1 MRIKMEYEVRFY
13 FSVSEKENII
23 NKLNNIK
30 NLKCS
35 GTFYEKTTQYNS
47 NDINND
53 FYSKNI
59 DGRYRVRIT
68 KGKNETKCMLSWKK
82 RLKDTKSGNV
92 NKEEEIEC
100 RIDPRDYDNFI
111 YLTENVVK
119 MIRVESY
126 ERYRTNYDNE
136 EIEVSV
142 DLYPFGLALEIEA
155 KCDQNQEDIVEKYV
169 KELGLNLKDSYRLS
183 WDDKYNELC
192 DSQNIKKYSDV
203 LFENKD
209 MPNI

>member
-1 MRIKMEYEVRFY
+1 MEYEVRFY
-13 FSVSEKENII
+13 FSKSEKENII

-30 NLKCS
+30 DLKCS

-47 NDINND
+47 SDSNND
-53 FYSKNI
+53 FYSKSI

-68 KGKNETKCMLSWKK
+68 KGENETKCMLSWKR
-82 RLKDTKSGNV
+82 RLNDTKSGNV

-126 ERYRTNYDNE
+126 ERYRTNYDND

-155 KCDQNQEDIVEKYV
+155 KCDKNQEKIVEKYV
-169 KELGLNLKDSYRLS
+169 KKLGLDLKDSYRLS
-183 WDDKYNELC
+183 WDDKYLELC
-192 DSQNIKKYSDV
+192 EEQNVERFNEVTFDKV
-203 LFENKD
+203 MPEVKD
-209 MPNI
+209 KE

>member
-1 MRIKMEYEVRFY
+1 
-13 FSVSEKENII
+13 
-23 NKLNNIK
+23 
-30 NLKCS
+30 
-35 GTFYEKTTQYNS
+35 
-47 NDINND
+47 
-53 FYSKNI
+53 
-59 DGRYRVRIT
+59 
-68 KGKNETKCMLSWKK
+68 MLSWKR
-82 RLKDTKSGNV
+82 RLNDTKSGNV

-126 ERYRTNYDNE
+126 ERYRTNYDND

-155 KCDQNQEDIVEKYV
+155 KCDKNQEEIVEKYV
-169 KELGLNLKDSYRLS
+169 KKLGLDLKDSYRLS
-183 WDDKYNELC
+183 WDDKYSELC
-192 DSQNIKKYSDV
+192 ESQNIKKYSDV

-209 MPNI
+209 MPSM

>member
-1 MRIKMEYEVRFY
+1 MEYEVRFY
-13 FSVSEKENII
+13 FSKSEKENII

-30 NLKCS
+30 DLKCG

-47 NDINND
+47 SDSNND
-53 FYSKNI
+53 FYSKSI

-68 KGKNETKCMLSWKK
+68 KGENETKCMLSWKR
-82 RLKDTKSGNV
+82 RLNDTKSGNV
-92 NKEEEIEC
+92 NKEEEIEY

-126 ERYRTNYDNE
+126 ERYRTNYDND

-155 KCDQNQEDIVEKYV
+155 KCDKNQEEIVEKYV
-169 KELGLNLKDSYRLS
+169 KKLGLDLKDSYRLS
-183 WDDKYNELC
+183 WDDKYSELC
-192 DSQNIKKYSDV
+192 ESQNIKKYSDV

-209 MPNI
+209 MPSM

>member
-1 MRIKMEYEVRFY
+1 MEYEVRFY
-13 FSVSEKENII
+13 FSKSEKENII

-30 NLKCS
+30 DLKCS

-47 NDINND
+47 SDSNND
-53 FYSKNI
+53 FYSKSI

-68 KGKNETKCMLSWKK
+68 KGENETKCMLSWKR
-82 RLKDTKSGNV
+82 RLNDTKSGNV

-126 ERYRTNYDNE
+126 ERYRTNYDND

-155 KCDQNQEDIVEKYV
+155 KCDKNQEEIVEKYV
-169 KELGLNLKDSYRLS
+169 KKLGLDLKDSYRLS
-183 WDDKYNELC
+183 WDDKYSELC
-192 DSQNIKKYSDV
+192 ESQNIKKYSDV

-209 MPNI
+209 MPST